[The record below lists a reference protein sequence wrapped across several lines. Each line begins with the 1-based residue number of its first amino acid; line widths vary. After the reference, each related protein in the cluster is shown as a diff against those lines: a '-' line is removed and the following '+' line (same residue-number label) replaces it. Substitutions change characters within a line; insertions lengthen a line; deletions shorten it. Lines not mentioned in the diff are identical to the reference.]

1 VVWGHPRIA
10 PDPTAQRTDTRVV
23 IFAGEDAADTCRTWP
38 RRHKISLVVL
48 FGLAAAVRLW
58 ALWAIGDVPKLHG
71 DEGYYIS
78 AARALARGDGYPGSM
93 RPPGFPFFA
102 AGVFRATTGS
112 LHALR
117 IAQIALS
124 LVGLWFFLDLLRRR
138 FGARPAL
145 ISSAIVAFHPTL
157 IHYTHFLWAENLVTT
172 LLLAALWA
180 LDRWDATA
188 RRPWVVV
195 TGLALG
201 ALILTREMALYFV
214 PVVVAWMLRRGPRR
228 STGDRIKDVV
238 LLTVIVAA
246 MVLPWTARNY
256 ALHHRVVLV
265 GTLQWFAIAEGN
277 LLPDSNWIFA
287 PGPLRPFHVAYFAIS
302 DELRREAFARDVA
315 LRAIGRDQPAWIFK
329 KVIRNVYQLFTPSR
343 TQLTR
348 FARAGWLAPGSD
360 ALAGRLA
367 LIEAVF
373 YVASLSVGVAA
384 LCLVPDARLKS
395 LVVALLLV
403 FLSIYIVSAA
413 NHRYRAPLLPLFAL
427 YIGPLVCGHSAR
439 DRTRGARRVAAAVSV
454 ALVAALCLAGFTLD
468 PG

>member
-1 VVWGHPRIA
+1 MAEPH
-10 PDPTAQRTDTRVV
+10 DRV
-23 IFAGEDAADTCRTWP
+23 ISCGEEAADTRRTLP
-38 RRHKISLVVL
+38 RGQRTSLVVL
-48 FGLAAAVRLW
+48 FVLAAAVRLW

-71 DEGYYIS
+71 DEGYYID
-78 AARALARGDGYPGSM
+78 AARSLARGGTYPGSM

-102 AGVFRATTGS
+102 AAVFRATTES
-112 LHALR
+112 LQALR
-117 IAQIALS
+117 VAQIALS
-124 LVGLWFFLDLLRRR
+124 LVGLWFFFDVLRRR

-157 IHYTHFLWAENLVTT
+157 VHYTHFLWAENLVTT

-188 RRPWVVV
+188 RRTWIVVA
-195 TGLALG
+195 GLVLG

-214 PVVVAWMLRRGPRR
+214 PLALAWMLRRNHRPIV
-228 STGDRIKDVV
+228 DRTKDVV

-246 MVLPWTARNY
+246 VVLPWTARNY
-256 ALHHRVVLV
+256 TLHHRFVLV

-277 LLPDSNWIFA
+277 LLPRSNWMFG
-287 PGPLRPFHVAYFAIS
+287 PGPIPPFHIAYFGIP
-302 DELRREAFARDVA
+302 DELQREAFAREVA
-315 LRAIGRDQPAWIFK
+315 LKAIGREQPTWILK
-329 KVIRNVYQLFTPSR
+329 KVVRNVYLLFSPSR

-360 ALAGRLA
+360 ALARRLA

-384 LCLVPDARLKS
+384 LWLVPDARLKS
-395 LVVALLLV
+395 LVVGLLLL

-413 NHRYRAPLLPLFAL
+413 NHRYRTPLLPLFAL
-427 YIGPLVCGHSAR
+427 YVGPLVCGYGAQ
-439 DRTRGARRVAAAVSV
+439 DRTAGARRAAAGVSV
-454 ALVAALCLAGFTLD
+454 VLVAMLCLAAFTID